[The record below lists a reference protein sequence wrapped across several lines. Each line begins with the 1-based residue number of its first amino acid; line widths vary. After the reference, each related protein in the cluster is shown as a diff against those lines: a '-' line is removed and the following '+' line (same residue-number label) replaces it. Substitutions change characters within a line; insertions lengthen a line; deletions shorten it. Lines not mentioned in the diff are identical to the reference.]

1 MESDTDTMSPANIKS
16 NQLCLPRTSDMCY
29 LSPFSSVSR
38 GDRTISDES
47 NLSSSG
53 YSSMASPAPSRVS
66 SRDPLFPTMNDTDD
80 NGGGVGGSGGGGGGG
95 SGISGSSGGNNKFR
109 KMRSNSMQSGK
120 SSDNNSY
127 ANCSKICSPI
137 NQFNRNQLRSNS
149 ETLSDDVL
157 LESND
162 EGIETDHIDEK
173 LDSSQMECTPNELE
187 HCIPEELIDS
197 GKKIL
202 CEEQQQQQQL
212 IMSKLQLPTIVIQN
226 DGTDKSP
233 VSSRSESPIR
243 YLSIISLQKCNIHK
257 INLRSFVS
265 FSNICFSERASG
277 SKRFSPQ
284 FYNNRKEQI
293 LPFTDSDGLYDFP
306 SSDGKGHSTN
316 EPSTC
321 KRNSTRKR
329 ERKLSRGGSY

>member
-1 MESDTDTMSPANIKS
+1 MTEMESDTDTMSPANLKS

-29 LSPFSSVSR
+29 LSPFSSVGR

-80 NGGGVGGSGGGGGGG
+80 SGGGGG
-95 SGISGSSGGNNKFR
+95 SGISGPSGVNNKFR

-120 SSDNNSY
+120 SNDSSY
-127 ANCSKICSPI
+127 TNCSKDQSGPMDQHI
-137 NQFNRNQLRSNS
+137 RNKTRSDS

-173 LDSSQMECTPNELE
+173 MECTPNELE
-187 HCIPEELIDS
+187 HCIPKELIDS

-202 CEEQQQQQQL
+202 CEEQQQQQL
-212 IMSKLQLPTIVIQN
+212 AMSKLQLPTIVIQN

-243 YLSIISLQKCNIHK
+243 YI
-257 INLRSFVS
+257 
-265 FSNICFSERASG
+265 E
-277 SKRFSPQ
+277 
-284 FYNNRKEQI
+284 Y
-293 LPFTDSDGLYDFP
+293 
-306 SSDGKGHSTN
+306 
-316 EPSTC
+316 
-321 KRNSTRKR
+321 
-329 ERKLSRGGSY
+329 